1 MESEIAKA
9 HRQARQRE
17 YYRKHR
23 DKILAQSRKYI
34 KDHPE
39 KVKEYHENAARK
51 RENGIRYYQ
60 RYYALNKDKLLEY
73 AKNWRKRN
81 PEKVKEYQQ
90 RYNRKMAAERKERR
104 ERKSQNQSQPNIAK
118 AKSLFRNPAQA
129 EHLQWL
135 LNHAASK
142 KQESIHQDA
151 VTS

>member
-1 MESEIAKA
+1 MESEVAKA
-9 HRQARQRE
+9 HRKARQRE

-23 DKILAQSRKYI
+23 DKMLAYSRRYI
-34 KDHPE
+34 KDH
-39 KVKEYHENAARK
+39 
-51 RENGIRYYQ
+51 
-60 RYYALNKDKLLEY
+60 
-73 AKNWRKRN
+73 

-104 ERKSQNQSQPNIAK
+104 ERISQSQSQPNIDK

-142 KQESIHQDA
+142 KQENNKQESIHQDA